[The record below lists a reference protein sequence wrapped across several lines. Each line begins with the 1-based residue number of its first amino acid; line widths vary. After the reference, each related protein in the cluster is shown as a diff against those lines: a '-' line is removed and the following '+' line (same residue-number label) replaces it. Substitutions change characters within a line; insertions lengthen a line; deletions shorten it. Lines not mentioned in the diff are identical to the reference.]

1 MRLAGHDDLRWS
13 FDRLRLVVG
22 MPQSRTK
29 QPGTSPGMTASGSRV
44 NVIEQQRAKQQS
56 AWRELGDSGRLPQFI
71 LLCLGVW
78 LHAADTLVTATIMPA
93 VVEDI
98 GGVAYVNWTI
108 SLYQIGSIVAGA
120 ATGALSR
127 RLGLRRM
134 LIAAPAV
141 YALGCIAN
149 ALTPDMAIM
158 LIARLVQGF
167 GGGAMVAVSYVAI
180 PLLFPERLWTRLM
193 AIVGVILGVAALCGP
208 LIGR

>member
-1 MRLAGHDDLRWS
+1 MNTIG
-13 FDRLRLVVG
+13 G
-22 MPQSRTK
+22 
-29 QPGTSPGMTASGSRV
+29 
-44 NVIEQQRAKQQS
+44 ERAKQQS
-56 AWRELGDSGRLPQFI
+56 AWLELGDSGRLPQFI

-134 LIAAPAV
+134 LIAAAAV
-141 YALGCIAN
+141 YRLGCIAN
-149 ALTPDMAIM
+149 GLTPDLAIM
-158 LIARLVQGF
+158 LIARLLPGLRRR
-167 GGGAMVAVSYVAI
+167 G
-180 PLLFPERLWTRLM
+180 
-193 AIVGVILGVAALCGP
+193 
-208 LIGR
+208 

>member
-22 MPQSRTK
+22 MPQSKTK

-56 AWRELGDSGRLPQFI
+56 AWRELGDTGRLPQFI

-108 SLYQIGSIVAGA
+108 SLYQIGSILPRPAPPPF
-120 ATGALSR
+120 SR
-127 RLGLRRM
+127 
-134 LIAAPAV
+134 P
-141 YALGCIAN
+141 
-149 ALTPDMAIM
+149 P
-158 LIARLVQGF
+158 
-167 GGGAMVAVSYVAI
+167 
-180 PLLFPERLWTRLM
+180 PLPRY
-193 AIVGVILGVAALCGP
+193 P
-208 LIGR
+208 LPPPSAHPLPP